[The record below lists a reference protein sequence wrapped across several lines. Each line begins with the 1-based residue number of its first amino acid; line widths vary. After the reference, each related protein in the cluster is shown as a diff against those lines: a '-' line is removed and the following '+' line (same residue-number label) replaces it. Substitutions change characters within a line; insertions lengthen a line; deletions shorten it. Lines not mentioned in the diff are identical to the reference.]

1 MNLNKFKSIL
11 RKISIYV
18 NNIKA
23 LRFIILWTTILILF
37 RYLIVNIFLWGA
49 SKNCMG
55 SGEIFMSMVGFFSI
69 IFTCFGMIMVIA
81 IGIEWAKD
89 SKSFYHEVRV
99 DLLKMWFILKCK
111 VYDNLNKVKTSI
123 DNANRE
129 VKDSPHKTNQEIED
143 LDE

>member
-1 MNLNKFKSIL
+1 
-11 RKISIYV
+11 
-18 NNIKA
+18 
-23 LRFIILWTTILILF
+23 
-37 RYLIVNIFLWGA
+37 
-49 SKNCMG
+49 
-55 SGEIFMSMVGFFSI
+55 MSMVGFFSI